1 MAAMIAKSRIKRNG
15 GNEIRR
21 FQGASLN
28 FSLHETRERVK
39 KTRQNNFNE
48 VVASKMRRKIS
59 CKKVEL
65 TQLSSYSDGND
76 DDWSPRRR
84 KKALN
89 RKLIL
94 SPESELSESD
104 GRRNNLSEKIKPAP
118 EIELLKSEDQGVRRK
133 DSSKKTNP
141 APEIELLKSDNQ
153 WCLGTRRKAST
164 NKTKPA
170 SETELMKSD
179 DQQCL
184 GTRSKASSKKIMLVP
199 DVGFSGSNGE
209 LPPTRVKASSKKIK
223 STSEIEL
230 SNSSDECS
238 PQERRKNSSKK
249 VKPITESDFLESNG
263 FPKRQQNGLKKR
275 SRRSSVGV
283 GFDID
288 SEEDVLEAICLV
300 KMRERIRTRI
310 SITERNERSLKEA
323 GEKNI
328 DSMDSSSA
336 SASSS
341 SSASASSSLSVSK
354 HDGYSNGVPAVR
366 NVKAKG
372 QEIKLCHQCM
382 KKERRTVVVCK
393 KCERM
398 YCIQCIKQWYPEM
411 TEGQF
416 AKQCP
421 FCCKKCNCNV
431 CLHSSRLIK
440 TSKRNI
446 TNHEKVR
453 HLHYLIKL
461 LLPFLE
467 QICDEQANEV
477 QIEAGIGDFPVAIAE
492 NFCYSNERVYCNYC
506 ATSIADFHRSCQKC
520 AYELCLSCCR
530 EIREGSLSS
539 CAEKKIRYVDRG
551 FDYMHGGD
559 PLPCQYQNP
568 FDLSESLVL
577 PWNASEDGSISC
589 PPQELGGC
597 GDCLLEL
604 KRILPLG
611 WVAELKK
618 KAEELLGICDSEQA
632 SLMCKCNEAGEG
644 LLRRAAFR
652 EGSEDNYLYCP
663 ASKDI
668 LEYEELFHFQKYW
681 VKGEP
686 VIVRDV
692 LEQTTRLSWE
702 PKVMWRALCENV
714 DFHISSKMSEVKA
727 IDCLACC
734 EVEINTRQFFKGY
747 MEGRTY
753 QNFWPEM
760 LKLKD
765 WPPSDKFENL
775 LPRHCDEFNSALP
788 FQEYSDPNAGI
799 LNVAVKFP
807 ADHLKPDL
815 GPKTYIAY
823 GTREE
828 LGRGDS
834 VTKLHCDMSDA
845 VNILTHTAEV
855 ALSEEQRSAI
865 ELLKM
870 KHRAQDEREY
880 LEQDKVHN
888 RHIELDQG
896 NDILKEEMDVSEIR
910 EPQKPPSEINEKIEN
925 SEDVLR
931 GATLSGLPLEVET
944 LDKAGGAALWDIF
957 RREDVP
963 KLEEYLRKHFREF
976 RHNYCAPLEQVV
988 HPIHDQC
995 FYLTVEHKRKLK
1007 EEFGVEAWT
1016 FEQRVGEAVFIPAGC
1031 PHQVRNLQSCT
1042 KVAVDFVSPENIRE
1056 CLRLTEEFR
1065 HLPVNH
1071 RAREDKLEIKKM
1083 IIYAIDKAIVD
1094 LQELIKSQH

>member
-1 MAAMIAKSRIKRNG
+1 
-15 GNEIRR
+15 
-21 FQGASLN
+21 
-28 FSLHETRERVK
+28 
-39 KTRQNNFNE
+39 
-48 VVASKMRRKIS
+48 MRRKIS

-65 TQLSSYSDGND
+65 TQLSSYSDGDD

-104 GRRNNLSEKIKPAP
+104 ERRNNLSEKIKPAP
-118 EIELLKSEDQGVRRK
+118 EIELSKSDDQGARRK

-170 SETELMKSD
+170 SEIELMKSD

-199 DVGFSGSNGE
+199 DVGFSGSNVTGVHLKRE
-209 LPPTRVKASSKKIK
+209 EKT
-223 STSEIEL
+223 
-230 SNSSDECS
+230 
-238 PQERRKNSSKK
+238 SSKK
-249 VKPITESDFLESNG
+249 VKPITESDFVESNG
-263 FPKRQQNGLKKR
+263 FQKRQQNGLKKR

-300 KMRERIRTRI
+300 KMRERIRSGL

-431 CLHSSRLIK
+431 CLHSSGLIK

-506 ATSIADFHRSCQKC
+506 ATSIADFHRSCKKC

-539 CAEKKIRYVDRG
+539 CAEKKFRYVDRG

-568 FDLSESLVL
+568 FDHSESLVL

-611 WVAELKK
+611 W
-618 KAEELLGICDSEQA
+618 A

-692 LEQTTRLSWE
+692 LKQTTRLSWE

-845 VNILTHTAEV
+845 DERTEFAFLLENVLFAWKYQVNILTHTAEV

-888 RHIELDQG
+888 RQIELDQG

-944 LDKAGGAALWDIF
+944 VDKAGGAALWDIF

-1031 PHQVRNLQSCT
+1031 PHQVRNLQEKVFSHRKHSMNDDT
-1042 KVAVDFVSPENIRE
+1042 K
-1056 CLRLTEEFR
+1056 
-1065 HLPVNH
+1065 
-1071 RAREDKLEIKKM
+1071 
-1083 IIYAIDKAIVD
+1083 
-1094 LQELIKSQH
+1094 

>member
-1 MAAMIAKSRIKRNG
+1 
-15 GNEIRR
+15 
-21 FQGASLN
+21 
-28 FSLHETRERVK
+28 
-39 KTRQNNFNE
+39 
-48 VVASKMRRKIS
+48 
-59 CKKVEL
+59 
-65 TQLSSYSDGND
+65 
-76 DDWSPRRR
+76 
-84 KKALN
+84 
-89 RKLIL
+89 
-94 SPESELSESD
+94 
-104 GRRNNLSEKIKPAP
+104 
-118 EIELLKSEDQGVRRK
+118 
-133 DSSKKTNP
+133 
-141 APEIELLKSDNQ
+141 
-153 WCLGTRRKAST
+153 
-164 NKTKPA
+164 
-170 SETELMKSD
+170 MKSD
-179 DQQCL
+179 DQQCP
-184 GTRSKASSKKIMLVP
+184 GTRSEASSKKIMLVP
-199 DVGFSGSNGE
+199 DVGFSGSNVISGHLKRE
-209 LPPTRVKASSKKIK
+209 EKLHP
-223 STSEIEL
+223 E
-230 SNSSDECS
+230 
-238 PQERRKNSSKK
+238 K

-283 GFDID
+283 
-288 SEEDVLEAICLV
+288 
-300 KMRERIRTRI
+300 
-310 SITERNERSLKEA
+310 
-323 GEKNI
+323 
-328 DSMDSSSA
+328 
-336 SASSS
+336 
-341 SSASASSSLSVSK
+341 ASASSSLSVSK

-431 CLHSSRLIK
+431 CLHSSGLIK

-477 QIEAGIGDFPVAIAE
+477 QIEAGIRDFPVAIAE

-539 CAEKKIRYVDRG
+539 CAEKKFRCVDRG

-568 FDLSESLVL
+568 FDHSESLVL

-845 VNILTHTAEV
+845 DERTEFAFWLKNVLFAWKYQVNILTHTAEV

-880 LEQDKVHN
+880 LEQDQVHN

-931 GATLSGLPLEVET
+931 GATLSGF
-944 LDKAGGAALWDIF
+944 ALGSGDCGQS

-1031 PHQVRNLQSCT
+1031 PHQVRNLQEKCSHRKHSMNDDT
-1042 KVAVDFVSPENIRE
+1042 K
-1056 CLRLTEEFR
+1056 
-1065 HLPVNH
+1065 
-1071 RAREDKLEIKKM
+1071 
-1083 IIYAIDKAIVD
+1083 
-1094 LQELIKSQH
+1094 

>member
-1 MAAMIAKSRIKRNG
+1 
-15 GNEIRR
+15 
-21 FQGASLN
+21 
-28 FSLHETRERVK
+28 
-39 KTRQNNFNE
+39 
-48 VVASKMRRKIS
+48 MRRKIS

-65 TQLSSYSDGND
+65 TQLSSYSDGDD

-94 SPESELSESD
+94 SPESELSERD
-104 GRRNNLSEKIKPAP
+104 ERRNNLSEKIKPAP
-118 EIELLKSEDQGVRRK
+118 EIELSKSDDQGARRK

-141 APEIELLKSDNQ
+141 APEIELLKMSRNKK
-153 WCLGTRRKAST
+153 RK
-164 NKTKPA
+164 
-170 SETELMKSD
+170 LH
-179 DQQCL
+179 L
-184 GTRSKASSKKIMLVP
+184 RKIMLVP
-199 DVGFSGSNGE
+199 DVGFSGSNVISGHLKRE
-209 LPPTRVKASSKKIK
+209 EKLHP
-223 STSEIEL
+223 E
-230 SNSSDECS
+230 
-238 PQERRKNSSKK
+238 K

-300 KMRERIRTRI
+300 KMRERIRSGL

-336 SASSS
+336 SASSSS

-431 CLHSSRLIK
+431 CLHSSGLIK

-477 QIEAGIGDFPVAIAE
+477 QIEAGIRDFPVAIAE

-506 ATSIADFHRSCQKC
+506 ATSIVDFHRSCQKC

-539 CAEKKIRYVDRG
+539 CAEKKFRCVDRG

-559 PLPCQYQNP
+559 PLP
-568 FDLSESLVL
+568 S
-577 PWNASEDGSISC
+577 
-589 PPQELGGC
+589 
-597 GDCLLEL
+597 
-604 KRILPLG
+604 
-611 WVAELKK
+611 
-618 KAEELLGICDSEQA
+618 
-632 SLMCKCNEAGEG
+632 GEG

-692 LEQTTRLSWE
+692 LEQTTHLSWE

-807 ADHLKPDL
+807 SDHLKPDL

-845 VNILTHTAEV
+845 VNILTHTTEV

-880 LEQDKVHN
+880 LEQDQVHN

-944 LDKAGGAALWDIF
+944 VDKAGGAALWDIF

-1083 IIYAIDKAIVD
+1083 VIYAIDKAIVD

>member
-1 MAAMIAKSRIKRNG
+1 
-15 GNEIRR
+15 
-21 FQGASLN
+21 
-28 FSLHETRERVK
+28 
-39 KTRQNNFNE
+39 
-48 VVASKMRRKIS
+48 MRRKIS

-65 TQLSSYSDGND
+65 TQLSSYSDGDD

-94 SPESELSESD
+94 SPESELSERD
-104 GRRNNLSEKIKPAP
+104 ERRNNLSEKIKPAP
-118 EIELLKSEDQGVRRK
+118 EIELSKSDDQGARRK

-153 WCLGTRRKAST
+153 WCLGTKRKAST

-170 SETELMKSD
+170 SEIELMKSD

-184 GTRSKASSKKIMLVP
+184 GTRSEASSKKIMLVP
-199 DVGFSGSNGE
+199 DVGFSGSNVISGHLKRE
-209 LPPTRVKASSKKIK
+209 EKLHP
-223 STSEIEL
+223 E
-230 SNSSDECS
+230 
-238 PQERRKNSSKK
+238 K

-300 KMRERIRTRI
+300 KMRERIRSGL

-431 CLHSSRLIK
+431 CLHSSGLIK

-477 QIEAGIGDFPVAIAE
+477 QIEAGIRDFPVAIAE

-539 CAEKKIRYVDRG
+539 CAEKKFRCVDRG
-551 FDYMHGGD
+551 FRLYAWWRSTAM
-559 PLPCQYQNP
+559 
-568 FDLSESLVL
+568 S
-577 PWNASEDGSISC
+577 DG
-589 PPQELGGC
+589 L
-597 GDCLLEL
+597 
-604 KRILPLG
+604 R
-611 WVAELKK
+611 ELKK

-880 LEQDKVHN
+880 LEQDQVHN

-910 EPQKPPSEINEKIEN
+910 EPQKPTSEINEKIEN
-925 SEDVLR
+925 FEDVLR

-944 LDKAGGAALWDIF
+944 VDKAGGAALWDIF